1 MMPITLPRPSRVE
14 RSRPILS
21 DIVRTRALER
31 LYRRRTAVDDLIR
44 SLENY
49 QLSNRRSNPLSGA
62 ERVEFSSTRTF
73 QSSSAR

>member
-1 MMPITLPRPSRVE
+1 MMPIALPRPSRVE

-21 DIVRTRALER
+21 DIVRTRTLER

-49 QLSNRRSNPLSGA
+49 QLSNRRSNRPNGA
-62 ERVEFSSTRTF
+62 ERVEFSAAPTF
-73 QSSSAR
+73 PSSSAR